1 MPPTI
6 YAILLAAG
14 RSTRMGQSKP
24 LLPWGQS
31 TVIESCVDHL
41 FCGGV
46 QEVTVVLNPQ
56 SESIMQT
63 LASTSVGIVINDI
76 PNCEMGVSISRG
88 AEQLPAAPG
97 AILLAL
103 ADQPAVPPEVI
114 GALISVWRKGD
125 ALIVIP
131 TRSGRGG
138 HPILLDGSL
147 KPRLLKLDPQLGLR
161 GLLQDLQNQTVRLE
175 VESPYIMRD
184 IDTLEEYEA
193 LHREVFGM
201 AAAPKPA
208 SPFPLPL

>member
-63 LASTSVGIVINDI
+63 LASTSVGIAINDI

-103 ADQPAVPPEVI
+103 ADQPAVMLPNGFRSHPQQEFQR
-114 GALISVWRKGD
+114 SVHCRQVEK
-125 ALIVIP
+125 A
-131 TRSGRGG
+131 GR
-138 HPILLDGSL
+138 
-147 KPRLLKLDPQLGLR
+147 LR
-161 GLLQDLQNQTVRLE
+161 
-175 VESPYIMRD
+175 
-184 IDTLEEYEA
+184 
-193 LHREVFGM
+193 
-201 AAAPKPA
+201 
-208 SPFPLPL
+208 

>member
-1 MPPTI
+1 MPPTV

-14 RSTRMGQSKP
+14 RSTRMGQPKP

-56 SESIMQT
+56 SESIRQS
-63 LASTSVGIVINDI
+63 LASTSAGIVINDI

-88 AEQLPAAPG
+88 AEQLPVAPG

-103 ADQPAVPPEVI
+103 ADQPAIPSEVI
-114 GALISVWRKGD
+114 QALISVWRKGD
-125 ALIVIP
+125 ALVVIP
-131 TRSGRGG
+131 TRNGRGG

-147 KPRLLKLDPQLGLR
+147 KSRLLKLDPQLGLR
-161 GLLQDLQNQTVRLE
+161 GILQDLRNQTVRLE
-175 VESPYIMRD
+175 VESPYILRD
-184 IDTLEEYEA
+184 IDTWEEYEA
-193 LHREVFGM
+193 LHWEVFGL
-201 AAAPKPA
+201 APA
-208 SPFPLPL
+208 SKP

>member
-1 MPPTI
+1 MLPDI

-14 RSTRMGQSKP
+14 RSTRMGQPKP

-31 TVIESCVDHL
+31 TVIEACVDHL
-41 FCGGV
+41 LSGGV
-46 QEVTVVLNPQ
+46 RDVTVVLNPE
-56 SESIMQT
+56 SESTRQI
-63 LASTSVGIVINDI
+63 LASTPARVVINEI
-76 PNCEMGVSISRG
+76 PNCEMGVSISKG

-97 AILLAL
+97 AILVAL
-103 ADQPAVPPEVI
+103 ADQPAIPPEVI
-114 GALISVWRKGD
+114 EALISVWQKGD
-125 ALIVIP
+125 ALVVIP
-131 TRSGRGG
+131 TQSGRGG

-147 KPRLLKLDPQLGLR
+147 KSRLLKLDPQLGLR
-161 GLLQDLQNQTVRLE
+161 ALLQVLQNQTVRLE